1 MRLASI
7 FALALLASTAAPAS
21 AAAARPVTV
30 KLEPWRTRWVLPAT
44 IAGTERKYLL
54 DTGAGLSLVSRDTL
68 KAAGCEPWGRMTG
81 FRMMGERGDSP
92 RCENI
97 PVAVGGASLTPPA
110 LGTIDMGAL
119 NPKDAA
125 LDGVIGLNLFE
136 DRVVTIDFA
145 AGTLTIETEES
156 RASRVAT
163 MQPIRVRLK
172 REVDGLA
179 LAVAAAVPT
188 AKGTLWMELDSG
200 NGGTILVSKPV
211 AALVGM
217 DPKQDGKQPAHFTVA
232 DKIVADTPDAF
243 SPDMIMDGNLG
254 MPFLRNWV
262 VTFDLKNGLVWLGKP
277 PVPPKPAAPLV
288 G

>member
-1 MRLASI
+1 MRLTSI
-7 FALALLASTAAPAS
+7 LGFALMASMAAPV
-21 AAAARPVTV
+21 AAAAAQPVTV

-44 IAGTERKYLL
+44 IAGTTRKYLF
-54 DTGAGLSLVSRDTL
+54 DTGAGLSLVSSDTL

-81 FRMMGERGDSP
+81 FRMMGQRGDTP
-92 RCENI
+92 RCEDI
-97 PVAVGGASLTPPA
+97 DVAVGGVTLRPPV
-110 LGTIDMGAL
+110 LGTINMGDD

-125 LDGVIGLNLFE
+125 LDGVIGFNLFE
-136 DRVVTIDFA
+136 DKIVTIDFA

-156 RASRVAT
+156 RARRVAT

-188 AKGTLWMELDSG
+188 ARGTLWMELDSG

-217 DPKQDGKQPAHFTVA
+217 DAKQDGKQSAHFTVA
-232 DKIVADTPDAF
+232 D
-243 SPDMIMDGNLG
+243 N
-254 MPFLRNWV
+254 V
-262 VTFDLKNGLVWLGKP
+262 V
-277 PVPPKPAAPLV
+277 
-288 G
+288 